1 MRKIFGLLCAAILC
15 GCTSET
21 VVPRIN
27 AAEPPGTAQI
37 QGKYAAIVQGGQWT
51 LADTPQTRGTCKFTY
66 YVDDAYD
73 EAVKTSL
80 ASVFANLDFVSAP
93 LTPTQ
98 LRERG
103 YDAEIVVRQGTIS
116 ASHRVQSGATAGTA
130 TLFVDLNLVDGHGL
144 DYRQS
149 LGGTGR
155 AANAINLTCGSLSDV
170 GAEAFQAALRDAMHS
185 VVLTVRHQLDQRST
199 P

>member
-15 GCTSET
+15 GCANET

-37 QGKYAAIVQGGQWT
+37 QGRYAAIVQGGQWKLT
-51 LADTPQTRGTCKFTY
+51 DTPQTRGACKFTY

-80 ASVFANLDFVSAP
+80 ASGFANLDFVSAP
-93 LTPTQ
+93 LTPTE

-103 YDAEIVVRQGTIS
+103 YDAEIIVRQGKIS
-116 ASHRVQSGATAGTA
+116 ASHRVQSGATEGSA
-130 TLFVDLNLVDGHGL
+130 TLFVDLTLLDGQGL

-155 AANAINLTCGSLSDV
+155 SANIINLTCGSLGDV
-170 GAEAFQAALRDAMHS
+170 DAEAFQAALRDAMHS
-185 VVLTVRHQLDQRST
+185 VALTIRHQLDQRST